1 MSNKHPKPRRRRA
14 ATLKHDE
21 FQGPARLV
29 VIEGERIG
37 QKFTLDQT
45 KHVIG
50 RGVDVQIELTDP
62 EMSRRHAEIRRIG
75 PFSYVIE
82 DLQSSNGTYINGAP
96 LKTPTALYLGDKI
109 RLGSNVV
116 LLFTVHDPIED
127 QILQRQRLEALGR
140 LGAGIAHDFNNMLG
154 AVLSNIEYLQSQP
167 LPSLATATTTECL
180 ADMHNAATRAAELSK
195 RLLAFARGEKQ
206 ADAHIEVST
215 VCEEVAQLVRRTFD
229 RSIRVETNIASD
241 LRAFGDSMELH
252 QVLMNLCLN
261 ARDAMLKGGLLS
273 ISARS
278 LPSDTGGKQRIQIV
292 VSDDGTG
299 MDAKTQARAFEPF
312 FTTKRDGAGF
322 GLGLATVREI
332 ITALQ
337 GRISVESSKGRGT
350 SFTITLPLADTK
362 GAPAQRQP
370 PAAKPLSAAPDNANL
385 IILVVDDETMVRRA
399 ARRLLR
405 QVGHTVHEAESCD
418 EALSIYAQADTRPD
432 LVILDVEMPD
442 TNGEE
447 TLVMLLDL
455 DPDARVLMV
464 SGHRDKDRAAVLRGK
479 GARGFLHKPWTTD
492 ELLDN
497 VNRIAGADGLP
508 RTGEPPRSA
517 NDMDETIP
525 S

>member
-1 MSNKHPKPRRRRA
+1 
-14 ATLKHDE
+14 
-21 FQGPARLV
+21 
-29 VIEGERIG
+29 
-37 QKFTLDQT
+37 
-45 KHVIG
+45 
-50 RGVDVQIELTDP
+50 
-62 EMSRRHAEIRRIG
+62 MSRCHAEIRRIG
-75 PFSYVIE
+75 PFSHVIE
-82 DLQSSNGTYINGAP
+82 DLQSSNGTFVNGAP
-96 LKTPTALYLGDKI
+96 ISTPTALYLGDKI

-116 LLFTVHDPIED
+116 LLFTLHDPIED

-167 LPSLATATTTECL
+167 LPSLATTTTVECL
-180 ADMHNAATRAAELSK
+180 ADMHNAATRAAELSR

-206 ADAHIEVST
+206 ADAFIDVSS
-215 VCEEVAQLVRRTFD
+215 VCEDVAQLVRRTFD
-229 RSIRVETNIASD
+229 QSIRVETNVAPD
-241 LRAFGDSMELH
+241 LHAVGDSMELH

-261 ARDAMLKGGLLS
+261 ARDAMLKGGLLG
-273 ISARS
+273 ISARVLAGES
-278 LPSDTGGKQRIQIV
+278 PAKPSVQIV

-299 MDAKTQARAFEPF
+299 MDAKTKARAFEPF

-337 GRISVESSKGRGT
+337 GRITVESAAGRGT
-350 SFTITLPLADTK
+350 SFTIVLPQAD
-362 GAPAQRQP
+362 ASRVPRARV
-370 PAAKPLSAAPDNANL
+370 AKPPSHDSAAPDDDEGL
-385 IILVVDDETMVRRA
+385 VILVVDDETMVRRA

-405 QVGHTVHEAESCD
+405 QVGHTVHEANGCD
-418 EALSIYAQADTRPD
+418 EALRIYAQADTRPH

-455 DPDARVLMV
+455 DPNARVLMV

-479 GARGFLHKPWTTD
+479 GARGFLHKPWTTK
-492 ELLDN
+492 ELLDS
-497 VNRIAGADGLP
+497 VRRIASAGQRP
-508 RTGEPPRSA
+508 TGEPYAIDS
-517 NDMDETIP
+517 MDETLP